1 MNRYVKS
8 FLHRGLVFAGFGPIV
23 IGIVYAILEGGITDF
38 SLSGVQVFVAIL
50 SSYVLAFVQAGVSV
64 FNQIEHWPIAKSLS
78 LHFAVL
84 YVTYVCVYLLNSWIP
99 FEPMVVLIFTL
110 IFVMCYFVIWLT
122 VYLITKKTAKNFN
135 AKINR

>member
-38 SLSGVQVFVAIL
+38 SLSGVQVLVAIL

-110 IFVMCYFVIWLT
+110 IFVVCYFVIWLT

>member
-23 IGIVYAILEGGITDF
+23 VGIVYAILEGCIADF
-38 SLSGVQVFVAIL
+38 SLSGVQMFVAIL
-50 SSYVLAFVQAGVSV
+50 TSYALAFVQAGVSV

-110 IFVMCYFVIWLT
+110 IFVVCYFVVWLT
-122 VYLITKKTAKNFN
+122 VYLITKQTAKKFN
-135 AKINR
+135 TKINR